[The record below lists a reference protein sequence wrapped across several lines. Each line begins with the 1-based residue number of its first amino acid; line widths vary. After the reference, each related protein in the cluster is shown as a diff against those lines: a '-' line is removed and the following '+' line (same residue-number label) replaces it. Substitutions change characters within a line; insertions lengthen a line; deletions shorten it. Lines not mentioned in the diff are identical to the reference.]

1 MLKKYGKILLI
12 SSLLILL
19 PIAVG
24 LVLWDQLPATMN
36 IHWNAAGEADG
47 TAGRAFAIF
56 FIPLLM
62 LAMHWFCVVI
72 SYLTNKDNDQTE
84 KAMKIVLWIIPVLTN
99 TVMAAMYAISLGLE
113 FNMGRIIFVPMGIL
127 FIVIGN
133 FMPKFRR
140 NPSMGIKTRWAL
152 ADDENWY
159 ATHRFAGKVWVFGG
173 ILMLPICFLP
183 LKWAVIILF
192 IAIFALALSPVVY
205 SWWFFKKQQAA
216 GKEPK
221 IYRISGSKWA
231 WLISALLT
239 AVLVPLFVIIMFTGS
254 ITFELGEDAL
264 TVDSTFYS
272 PLTVSYEN
280 IDSIELRDGNAPG
293 HRDWGYGSARL
304 LLGGFSNEE
313 FGGYTRY
320 TYTSSDSHIVITAG
334 KNILVIADKDLASTQ
349 LLFEN
354 ICAKIG

>member
-24 LVLWDQLPATMN
+24 LALWDQLPASMN
-36 IHWNAAGEADG
+36 IHWNAAGVADG
-47 TAGRAFAIF
+47 SAGRGFAIF

-62 LAMHWFCVVI
+62 LAMHWFCVFI
-72 SYLTNKDNDQTE
+72 SHITNKDNDQND

-99 TVMAAMYAISLGLE
+99 TVMAAMYVGSLGLKID
-113 FNMGRIIFVPMGIL
+113 MSKIIFAPMGIL

-140 NPSMGIKTRWAL
+140 NTSMGVKTPWAL

-173 ILMLPICFLP
+173 ILMMPLYFLP
-183 LKWAVIILF
+183 SVWGFAVMF
-192 IAIFALALSPVVY
+192 AAIFALALSPAVY
-205 SWWFFKKQQAA
+205 SWRFYKKQQAA
-216 GKEPK
+216 GREPK
-221 IYRISGSKWA
+221 IYRIPGGKLA
-231 WLISALLT
+231 WIIP
-239 AVLVPLFVIIMFTGS
+239 AVLIPVLVVVMFTGS
-254 ITFELGEDAL
+254 ITFELSEDAL
-264 TVDSTFYS
+264 TVDSNFYS
-272 PLTVSYEN
+272 PLTVSYED
-280 IDSIELRDGNAPG
+280 IDSIELREGKATG

-304 LLGGFSNEE
+304 LMGGFSNEE

-320 TYTSSDSHIVITAG
+320 TYTFSDSYIVIKAG
-334 KNILVIADKDLASTQ
+334 KNVLVIADKNAEYTEILYNN
-349 LLFEN
+349 L
-354 ICAKIG
+354 CKKIG

>member
-84 KAMKIVLWIIPVLTN
+84 KAMKIVLWIIPVLSN
-99 TVMAAMYAISLGLE
+99 TVMAAMYAISLGLK
-113 FNMGRIIFVPMGIL
+113 FDMSKIIFVPMGIL

-140 NPSMGIKTRWAL
+140 NTTMGIKTPWAL

-173 ILMLPICFLP
+173 ILMLPLCFLP
-183 LKWAVIILF
+183 SAWGFVVMF
-192 IAIFALALSPVVY
+192 VSIFALALSPAVY
-205 SWWFFKKQQAA
+205 SWWFFKKQQNA
-216 GKEPK
+216 GKEIKPFR
-221 IYRISGSKWA
+221 YPGAKWA
-231 WLISALLT
+231 LLIP
-239 AVLVPLFVIIMFTGS
+239 AVLIPFLVIILFTGS
-254 ITFELGEDAL
+254 ITFELSESAL

-272 PLTVSYEN
+272 PLTVSYKD
-280 IDSIELRDGNAPG
+280 IDSVELRQGNAPG
-293 HRDWGYGSARL
+293 RRDWGFGSAHL

>member
-24 LVLWDQLPATMN
+24 LALWDQLPATMN
-36 IHWNAAGEADG
+36 IHWNASGEADG
-47 TAGRAFAIF
+47 SAGRAFAIF

-62 LAMHWFCVVI
+62 LAMHWFCVFI
-72 SYLTNKDNDQTE
+72 SHITNKDNDQND
-84 KAMKIVLWIIPVLTN
+84 KAMKIVLWLIPVLTN
-99 TVMAAMYAISLGLE
+99 AVMAAMYAGSMGLE
-113 FNMGRIIFVPMGIL
+113 IDMTTIIFVPMGIL

-140 NPSMGIKTRWAL
+140 NASMGVKTPWAL

-159 ATHRFAGKVWVFGG
+159 ATHRFAGKVWCFGG
-173 ILMLPICFLP
+173 ILMLPLCFVP
-183 LKWAVIILF
+183 SVWGFVVMF
-192 IAIFALALSPVVY
+192 VAIFALALSPAVY
-205 SWWFFKKQQAA
+205 SWWFYKKQQAA

-221 IYRISGSKWA
+221 TYRIPGGKLA
-231 WLISALLT
+231 WIIPAILIP
-239 AVLVPLFVIIMFTGS
+239 VLVLVMFTGS
-254 ITFELGEDAL
+254 ITFELSEEAL

-272 PLTVSYEN
+272 PLTVSYED
-280 IDSIELRDGNAPG
+280 IDSIELRQGKAPG
-293 HRDWGYGSARL
+293 TRDWGYGSARL

-320 TYTSSDSHIVITAG
+320 TYTFSDSYIVIKAG
-334 KNILVIADKDLASTQ
+334 KNVLVIADQNAEYTEILYNNLCK
-349 LLFEN
+349 
-354 ICAKIG
+354 KIG

>member
-24 LVLWDQLPATMN
+24 LALWNQLPATMN

-47 TAGRAFAIF
+47 TAGRALAIF

-62 LAMHWFCVVI
+62 LAMHWFCVFI
-72 SYLTNKDNDQTE
+72 SHITNKDNDQND
-84 KAMKIVLWIIPVLTN
+84 KAMKIVLWLIPVLTN
-99 TVMAAMYAISLGLE
+99 TVMAAMYAGSLGLE
-113 FNMGRIIFVPMGIL
+113 IDMSKIIFVPMGIL

-133 FMPKFRR
+133 FMPKVRR
-140 NPSMGIKTRWAL
+140 NSSLGVKTPWAL

-159 ATHRFAGKVWVFGG
+159 ATHRFAGKVWCFGG
-173 ILMLPICFLP
+173 ILMLPLCFLP
-183 LKWAVIILF
+183 SVWGFVVMF
-192 IAIFALALSPVVY
+192 VAIFALALSPAVY
-205 SWWFFKKQQAA
+205 SWWFYKKQQAA

-221 IYRISGSKWA
+221 IYRIPGSKLA
-231 WLISALLT
+231 WIIPAILIP
-239 AVLVPLFVIIMFTGS
+239 VLVVVMFTGS
-254 ITFELGEDAL
+254 ITFELSEEAL

-272 PLTVSYEN
+272 PLTVSYED
-280 IDSIELRDGNAPG
+280 IDSVELRQGKAPG
-293 HRDWGYGSARL
+293 TRDWGYGSARL

-334 KNILVIADKDLASTQ
+334 KNILVIADKDLAATQ
-349 LLFEN
+349 MLFEN
-354 ICAKIG
+354 ICEKIG

>member
-24 LVLWDQLPATMN
+24 LALWDQLPASMN
-36 IHWNAAGEADG
+36 IHWNAAGEVDS
-47 TAGRAFAIF
+47 TAGRGFAIF

-62 LAMHWFCVVI
+62 LAMHWFCVFI
-72 SYLTNKDNDQTE
+72 SHITNKDNDQND

-99 TVMAAMYAISLGLE
+99 TVMAAMYVGSLGLKID
-113 FNMGRIIFVPMGIL
+113 MSKIIFAPMGIL

-140 NPSMGIKTRWAL
+140 NTSMGVKTPWAL

-173 ILMLPICFLP
+173 ILMMPLCFLP
-183 LKWAVIILF
+183 AVWGF
-192 IAIFALALSPVVY
+192 VVMFAAIFVLALSPAVY
-205 SWWFFKKQQAA
+205 SWRFYKKQQAA
-216 GKEPK
+216 GREPK
-221 IYRISGSKWA
+221 IYPIPGGKWV
-231 WLISALLT
+231 WLVP
-239 AVLVPLFVIIMFTGS
+239 AVLIPVLVVVMFTGS
-254 ITFELGEDAL
+254 ITFELSEDTL
-264 TVDSTFYS
+264 TVDSNFYS
-272 PLTVSYEN
+272 PLTVSYED
-280 IDSIELRDGNAPG
+280 IDSIELREGKAPG

-304 LLGGFSNEE
+304 LMGGFSNEE

-320 TYTSSDSHIVITAG
+320 TYTFSDAYIVIKAG
-334 KNILVIADKDLASTQ
+334 KNVLIIADKNAEDTKALY
-349 LLFEN
+349 EN
-354 ICAKIG
+354 ICKKVG

>member
-24 LVLWDQLPATMN
+24 LALWDQLPASMN

-47 TAGRAFAIF
+47 SAGRGFAIF

-62 LAMHWFCVVI
+62 LAMHWFCVFI
-72 SYLTNKDNDQTE
+72 SHITNKDNDQND

-99 TVMAAMYAISLGLE
+99 TVMAAMYIGSLGLKID
-113 FNMGRIIFVPMGIL
+113 MSKIIFAPMGIL

-140 NPSMGIKTRWAL
+140 NASMGVKTPWAL

-173 ILMLPICFLP
+173 ILMMPLCFLP
-183 LKWAVIILF
+183 AVWGF
-192 IAIFALALSPVVY
+192 VVMFAAIFALALSPAVY
-205 SWWFFKKQQAA
+205 SWRFYKKQQAA
-216 GKEPK
+216 GREPK
-221 IYRISGSKWA
+221 TYRIPGGKWA
-231 WLISALLT
+231 WLIPAILVP
-239 AVLVPLFVIIMFTGS
+239 VLVIVMFTGS
-254 ITFELGEDAL
+254 ITFELSEDAL
-264 TVDSTFYS
+264 TVDSTFYT
-272 PLTVSYEN
+272 PLTVSYED
-280 IDSIELRDGNAPG
+280 IDSVELRQGKAPG

-320 TYTSSDSHIVITAG
+320 TYTFSDSHIVIKAG
-334 KNILVIADKDLASTQ
+334 KNVLVIADKNKEYTQ
-349 LLFEN
+349 ILFEN
-354 ICAKIG
+354 LCEKIG

>member
-24 LVLWDQLPATMN
+24 LALWDQLPVTMN

-47 TAGRAFAIF
+47 TAGRAFAVF

-62 LAMHWFCVVI
+62 LAMHWFCVFI
-72 SYLTNKDNDQTE
+72 SHITNKDNDQND

-99 TVMAAMYAISLGLE
+99 TVMAAMYVGSLGLE
-113 FNMGRIIFVPMGIL
+113 IDMSKIIFVPMGIL

-140 NPSMGIKTRWAL
+140 NTSMGVKTPWAL

-173 ILMLPICFLP
+173 ILMMPLCFLP
-183 LKWAVIILF
+183 TVWGFAAMFV
-192 IAIFALALSPVVY
+192 AIFALALSPAVY

-221 IYRISGSKWA
+221 IYRIPGGKWTL
-231 WLISALLT
+231 LIP
-239 AVLVPLFVIIMFTGS
+239 AVLIPFLVVILFTGS
-254 ITFELGEDAL
+254 ITFELSENAL

-280 IDSIELRDGNAPG
+280 IDSVELRQGKAPG

-304 LLGGFSNEE
+304 QLGGFSNEE

-320 TYTSSDSHIVITAG
+320 TYTFSDSYIVIKAG
-334 KNILVIADKDLASTQ
+334 KNVLVIADENPEYTRTLY
-349 LLFEN
+349 EN
-354 ICAKIG
+354 ICNKIG